1 MVNSN
6 ESAVQPDPSMIPII
20 GWILLPFAYLAI
32 LVFAIIGI
40 MNAANGR
47 NKPLPL
53 IGGISILR

>member
-1 MVNSN
+1 VLFLAAVASN
-6 ESAVQPDPSMIPII
+6 IVLGPIPII

-32 LVFAIIGI
+32 FVFAIIGI

-53 IGGISILR
+53 IGGINILK